1 MKPPPGKAEVSSEL
15 QVAFESDRM
24 VWNGVVAVDGRVFVS
39 GPRWAGGDAPALALL
54 DGAAL
59 EPYPD
64 PAWNSWS
71 PGLDPARAFVNVNAI
86 HLDHAGAMWAI
97 DTGAPDFGA
106 DPLPGGPKAVMFD
119 LAADRVARIY
129 PLDTAVRPGSY
140 VDDIRVNGDHAYLTD
155 AGGAPAIIVLDM
167 KSGACRRVL
176 EGIAAVRAT
185 PGREVVV
192 GGKLLR
198 EPSGAPL
205 VVNVDPLEL
214 SPDGRWFYFGPLSGP
229 WSRIETRLLDDP
241 LQDGAALAAAV
252 EPWADI
258 PPIGGAVMD
267 ADGSLYFT
275 ELATDSLKR
284 RDPSGAIN
292 TVIADP
298 CLHWVDAP
306 FIDADHA
313 IWLPTPQLDRAP
325 PFNGGRSARI
335 NPIALYRLQLPPI
348 VSAGVRHAIPK

>member
-1 MKPPPGKAEVSSEL
+1 MDPSSGNRGVSNEL
-15 QVAFESDRM
+15 RRAFQSDRM
-24 VWNGVVAVDGRVFVS
+24 VWNGVVAIGGRVFAS
-39 GPRWAGGDAPALALL
+39 GPRWAGGEAPALAILG
-54 DGAAL
+54 GADLA
-59 EPYPD
+59 PYPD
-64 PAWNSWS
+64 LAWNSWTS
-71 PGLDPARAFVNVNAI
+71 GADPARAFVNVNAI
-86 HLDHAGAMWAI
+86 HLDRAGALWAI
-97 DTGAPDFGA
+97 DTGAPDFGG

-119 LAADRVARIY
+119 ISSDRVARIY
-129 PLDTAVRPGSY
+129 PLDEAVRPGSY

-155 AGGAPAIIVLDM
+155 AGAAPAIIVLDL
-167 KSGACRRVL
+167 KSGASRRVL
-176 EGIAAVRAT
+176 EGVAAVRAT

-198 EPSGAPL
+198 DPSGAPL

-214 SPDGRWFYFGPLSGP
+214 SPDGRWFYFGPLCGP

-241 LQDGAALAAAV
+241 SPNGAALAAAA

-284 RDPSGAIN
+284 RDPSGAIS

-298 CLHWVDAP
+298 RLHWVDAP

-313 IWLPTPQLDRAP
+313 IWLPAPQLDRAP

-335 NPIALYRLQLPPI
+335 NPIALYRLQL
-348 VSAGVRHAIPK
+348 